1 MRISDWSSDV
11 CSSDLLAEALDLVE
25 VEIVAACDPGFVEHL
40 RNQVLLP
47 VALGD
52 QVMESAHGSSRVLR
66 KATGRQ
72 QVSTAKTHADRGPRA
87 VTPYLTTERS
97 DKNGRA
103 ALKERVRK

>member
-11 CSSDLLAEALDLVE
+11 CSSDL
-25 VEIVAACDPGFVEHL
+25 EIVAACDPGFVEHL

-72 QVSTAKTHADRGPRA
+72 QVSTAKPHADRGPRA
-87 VTPYLTTERS
+87 VTPYLTSES
-97 DKNGRA
+97 ADIMRA
-103 ALKERVRK
+103 ALPRFLGTRQHAPLDKTG

>member
-11 CSSDLLAEALDLVE
+11 CSSDLHLQLQRRHLLAHGGDVDRAVLILHFLAEALDLVE

-66 KATGRQ
+66 KATGRKQ
-72 QVSTAKTHADRGPRA
+72 DRKSTRLNSSH
-87 VTPYLTTERS
+87 
-97 DKNGRA
+97 
-103 ALKERVRK
+103 